1 MIATL
6 VTDKN
11 ENYEVLLETDRILV
25 VDKSKFYAWVME
37 SDVLDRDRKISLDE
51 WLEEWDELDEV
62 MTEYLQQAQKVEN
75 VMWTV
80 S

>member
-1 MIATL
+1 MIATMI
-6 VTDKN
+6 TDAN
-11 ENYEVLLETDRILV
+11 ENYEVLLETGRTLM

-37 SDVLDRDRKISLDE
+37 SDVLDRDRRISLDE